1 MMEICITK
9 AMLYTVQA
17 AIPPAE
23 GNGRKD
29 SSGNLIPDVDHFRT
43 AVENRIV

>member
-1 MMEICITK
+1 
-9 AMLYTVQA
+9 MLYTVQA
-17 AIPPAE
+17 AIPPA